1 MMHLIN
7 FKNNRQADEWKDA
20 RLDGRL
26 RVIIYALA
34 GFVFDNFQK
43 FLVITEV
50 YRTEEERRA
59 IYANDAVMR
68 EKVGVH
74 EVWRGIDVRALDF
87 TKEEIDAMVDFLN
100 SHFEYTGKCD
110 TVLAHDIVG
119 FHLHIQVDGD
129 GVTSIKAS
137 MASNG

>member
-7 FKNNRQADEWKDA
+7 FKNQRQVDEWKDK

-43 FLVITEV
+43 FLVITEI
-50 YRTEEERRA
+50 YRTEEERRL
-59 IYANDAVMR
+59 IYANDVEMI

-74 EVWRGIDVRALDF
+74 EVWRGIDLRALDF
-87 TKEEIDAMVDFLN
+87 TKEEINLMVEFLN
-100 SHFEYTGKCD
+100 SHFEYTGKCE
-110 TVLAHDIVG
+110 TALAHDVVG
-119 FHLHIQVDGD
+119 FHLHVQVDGD
-129 GVTSIKAS
+129 GVTAIKAS